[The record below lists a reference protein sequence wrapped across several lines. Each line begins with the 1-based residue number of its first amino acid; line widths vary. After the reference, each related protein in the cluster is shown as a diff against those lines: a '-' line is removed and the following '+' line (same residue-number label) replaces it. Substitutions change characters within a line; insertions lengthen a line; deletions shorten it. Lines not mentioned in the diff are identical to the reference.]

1 VVAPAMTRCRDRVVC
16 DVFMSLCEDYTNF
29 CVKTIYYCVKTIQS
43 FIDLCLVV

>member
-1 VVAPAMTRCRDRVVC
+1 VIAPAMTRCRDRVVC

-29 CVKTIYYCVKTIQS
+29 CVKTIQS